1 MKNEPLNVLSS
12 AYREKLSPVDE
23 VAQMLTA
30 PGVSKTER
38 KQILRALNKTTRL
51 TEKAQKRLD
60 QSAYEKYRDITD
72 LDFVHF
78 NAILGLV
85 LYEDYHWKE
94 DENQEHGQI
103 TSMMERI
110 QKKMRKYQKLGYSTH
125 DIVKE
130 LDDKTGI
137 LLVPDKDY
145 TE

>member
-12 AYREKLSPVDE
+12 TYREKLSPVDE

-30 PGVSKTER
+30 PGVSRTER

-145 TE
+145 AE

>member
-12 AYREKLSPVDE
+12 TYRKKLSPVDE

-30 PGVSKTER
+30 PGVSRTER
-38 KQILRALNKTTRL
+38 KQILRALNKTTKL

-110 QKKMRKYQKLGYSTH
+110 QKKMRKYQKLGYSTQ

-145 TE
+145 AE

>member
-145 TE
+145 AE

>member
-1 MKNEPLNVLSS
+1 
-12 AYREKLSPVDE
+12 
-23 VAQMLTA
+23 MLTA
-30 PGVSKTER
+30 PGVSRTER

-145 TE
+145 AE

>member
-110 QKKMRKYQKLGYSTH
+110 QKKMRKYQKLGYSTQ

-145 TE
+145 AE